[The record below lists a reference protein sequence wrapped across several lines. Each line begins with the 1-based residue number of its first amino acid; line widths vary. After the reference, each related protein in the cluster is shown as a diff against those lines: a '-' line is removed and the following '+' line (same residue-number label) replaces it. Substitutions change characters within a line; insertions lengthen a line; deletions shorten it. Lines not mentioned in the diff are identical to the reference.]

1 MVKYIFQL
9 FLLLLFNS
17 SYSQVVLTGHIEEE
31 GSGERLPYSNV
42 YVSEL
47 EIGSSANENGYFTLV
62 GEIKSGMTLRASY
75 VGYKTQK
82 FKYKLLDESEKK
94 IVIGYFNVD
103 FDSIFIFDKT
113 IKTFKMT
120 TIYSQYNKNDKK
132 LSGKCEVIE

>member
-1 MVKYIFQL
+1 MVKYILQL

-75 VGYKTQK
+75 VGYKTQNIILTDDMLNGNLVISLTA
-82 FKYKLLDESEKK
+82 FRSLQLLPGVSATNENSSGLYVRGGQPQENLVLLD
-94 IVIGYFNVD
+94 
-103 FDSIFIFDKT
+103 
-113 IKTFKMT
+113 
-120 TIYSQYNKNDKK
+120 
-132 LSGKCEVIE
+132 